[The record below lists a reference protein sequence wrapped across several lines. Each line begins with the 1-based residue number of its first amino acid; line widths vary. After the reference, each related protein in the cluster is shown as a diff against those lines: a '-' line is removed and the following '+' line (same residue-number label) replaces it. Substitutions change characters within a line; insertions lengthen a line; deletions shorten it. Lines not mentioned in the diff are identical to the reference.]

1 MTYSEIAKSLRLP
14 LGFLFGI
21 AYLIFARPTPLTL
34 AVGGAIALVGVFI
47 RGWASGH
54 ISKNEILATSGP
66 YAHTRNPLYFGS
78 FLIAAGFAIAA
89 HWALLLVVVAFFVL
103 IYAPTMKRERA
114 NIASRFPEAYETY
127 SANVPA
133 FVPRPTPWKAT
144 HPDDAGAFSLALY
157 MKHGEWKA
165 GLTYLLVTAWLIWI
179 AMNGSSGIDLIR
191 RAVTGPD

>member
-14 LGFLFGI
+14 LGFVFGI
-21 AYLIFARPTPLTL
+21 SYLIFAAPSPLTL
-34 AVGGAIALVGVFI
+34 AVGGTIALIGVII

-54 ISKNEILATSGP
+54 ISKNERLATTGP

-103 IYAPTMKRERA
+103 IYAPTMQRERA
-114 NIASRFPEAYETY
+114 NIAGRFPEAYETY

-144 HPDDAGAFSLALY
+144 HPEDDGGFSLDLY

-165 GLTYLLVTAWLIWI
+165 GLTYLLVVAWLTWI
-179 AMNGSSGIDLIR
+179 AMSGASAALLIQ
-191 RAVTGPD
+191 RAVTGP

>member
-1 MTYSEIAKSLRLP
+1 LTYSEIAKSLRLP
-14 LGFLFGI
+14 LGFVFGI
-21 AYLIFARPTPLTL
+21 SYLIFADPTPLTL
-34 AVGGAIALVGVFI
+34 GVGGAIALVGVII

-54 ISKNEILATSGP
+54 ISKNERLATTGP

-103 IYAPTMKRERA
+103 IYAPTMQRERA
-114 NIASRFPEAYETY
+114 NIAGRFPEAYEAY

-133 FVPRPTPWKAT
+133 FVPRPTPWKAA
-144 HPDDAGAFSLALY
+144 HPEDEGGFSLALY

-165 GLTYLLVTAWLIWI
+165 GLTYLLVVAWLTWI
-179 AMNGSSGIDLIR
+179 AMSGEPASQLIR
-191 RAVTGPD
+191 RAVTGA